1 MLMYHVTQS
10 LFIIYMGIR
19 NKNELHCKDL
29 LHYSLSRLSIC
40 TMIVSSCNCLKSLF
54 SFIIYLE
61 RGIDMVL
68 RGFVFYLLNF
78 VLDLIQSFLA
88 MAQLLHFSNRNIYSM
103 TFYVE
108 STTVVFFYWSS

>member
-1 MLMYHVTQS
+1 
-10 LFIIYMGIR
+10 
-19 NKNELHCKDL
+19 
-29 LHYSLSRLSIC
+29 
-40 TMIVSSCNCLKSLF
+40 
-54 SFIIYLE
+54 
-61 RGIDMVL
+61 MVL